1 MRTFFN
7 IIPAKDSC
15 CILLYGNIGDWA
27 DVTSRDIMSELME
40 AERLYNKIDVRI
52 NSLGGEVFTGIAIFN
67 AFRNSKADI
76 TIYIDG
82 IAASM
87 ASVIALCGKPVHM
100 SKYARLMLHSVSG
113 GVYGNKTEIRE
124 CLAEIEDMED
134 ILCDMYAA
142 KINKSKDEIKEAYF
156 DGKDHWIKA
165 QEALD
170 LGFIDGIYDA
180 DPLPEESTPDDI
192 YRTFNNRLKQGP
204 QNNNEMKLEDVKKR
218 KRFAACASDDD
229 VLREIDALEAEAA
242 KVPTLESE
250 NKTLKDANDAYEQE
264 QQARETAEK
273 KALLDAAQTDGRI
286 DATTRKTY
294 ENLLNADREN
304 GETALKALPKKR
316 NAMTDINGESKS
328 GQESPWE
335 KRQREIKNNLK

>member
-27 DVTSRDIMSELME
+27 DVTSGDITRELIE

-52 NSLGGEVFTGIAIFN
+52 NSLGGEVFAGIAIFN
-67 AFRNSKADI
+67 AFRNSRADI

-82 IAASM
+82 VAASM

-124 CLAEIEDMED
+124 CLAEIEYMED
-134 ILCDMYAA
+134 TLCDMYAA

-165 QEALD
+165 QDALD

-192 YRTFNNRLKQGP
+192 YRTFNNRLKEGP

-218 KRFAACASDDD
+218 KHFAACASDDD

-242 KVPTLESE
+242 KVPVLQSE
-250 NKTLKDANDAYEQE
+250 NKTLKESNDSYKQNEDFRMATEN
-264 QQARETAEK
+264 K
-273 KALLDAAQTDGRI
+273 MLLDEAQQDGRL
-286 DATTRKTY
+286 DAKTRPIY
-294 ENLLNADREN
+294 ENLLNANRED
-304 GETALKALPKKR
+304 GKAALKALPKKR
-316 NAMTDINGESKS
+316 NVITDLAHDNEPNP
-328 GQESPWE
+328 ESPWE